1 MDGFGL
7 LSGMTTS
14 SRRQFLDQ
22 SKYLA
27 GAALAFPHILTAK
40 KTGGPIILGE
50 GEHKYEVTHNWA
62 QLPEQYSWQTT
73 HNVAVD
79 KNQNLYVMHE
89 GRPNQ
94 KGHPSIFVFD
104 PDGKFIR
111 AFGSQ
116 FQGGGHGL
124 EVHAEGKEEF
134 LYVTGYQQ
142 VKSFAKMTLTG
153 ETVWYQRA
161 PMKSGRYKEGE
172 NISTAKDWGRQSFMP
187 TNVAFHPN
195 DGSFYLADGYG
206 AHCIHR
212 YDFKGRYISTIGKP
226 GKEDGQFN
234 LPHGLWIDDRG
245 GKEPTLCVTDRSNSR
260 LQWFDLD
267 GRHLKTMDDP
277 FILPANVDV
286 FGDLM
291 LIPDLAAR
299 LTFLDKDDKI
309 IHLGDSEE
317 WRKTVTANR
326 NKLRTQPDRWEDG
339 KFIHPHDACFDA
351 AGNIFVAEWVSTGRI
366 SKLKKL

>member
-1 MDGFGL
+1 MAI
-7 LSGMTTS
+7 S
-14 SRRQFLDQ
+14 SRRDFLNH
-22 SKYLA
+22 SKYLT
-27 GAALAFPHILTAK
+27 GATLAFPHILTAK
-40 KTGGPIILGE
+40 KTDGPVVIGE

-62 QLPEQYSWQTT
+62 QLPDQFNWQTT

-89 GRPNQ
+89 GRSNQ
-94 KGHPSIFVFD
+94 KDHPSIFVFD
-104 PDGKFIR
+104 PQGRFIR

-116 FQGGGHGL
+116 LQGGGHGI
-124 EVHAEGKEEF
+124 EVHTEGNEEF
-134 LYVTGYQQ
+134 LYVTAYQQ

-161 PMKSGRYKEGE
+161 PMASGRYKEGE
-172 NISTAKDWGRQSFMP
+172 DFTTKKEWGRKSFMP
-187 TNVAFHPN
+187 TNIAFHPT

-212 YDFKGRYISTIGKP
+212 YDSQGRYLSTIGKP
-226 GKEDGQFN
+226 GKKDGEFN

-245 GKEPTLCVTDRSNSR
+245 GKTPSLCVTDRSNGR

-267 GRHLKTMDDP
+267 GKHLKTMKDP
-277 FILPANVDV
+277 FILPANIDV

-309 IHLGDSEE
+309 IHLGDGEE
-317 WRKTVTANR
+317 WRKQVTANG
-326 NKLRTQPDRWEDG
+326 NKMRTQPERWADG
-339 KFIHPHDACFDA
+339 KFIHPHDACFDG
-351 AGNIFVAEWVSTGRI
+351 AGNIFVAEWVQTGRI
-366 SKLKKL
+366 TKLKKL